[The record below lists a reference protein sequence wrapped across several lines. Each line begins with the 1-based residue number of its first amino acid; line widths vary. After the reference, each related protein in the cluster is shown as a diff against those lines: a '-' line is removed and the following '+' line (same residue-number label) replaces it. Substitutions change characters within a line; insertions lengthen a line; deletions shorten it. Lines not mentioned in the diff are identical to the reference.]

1 MVLYY
6 VKGVNGQIEVFEDK
20 IVITRKGL
28 VGFSTHGLA
37 GEKTIPMSA
46 IQSVQFRKGGMLANG
61 FIQFAVLGG
70 IERQSGVCAAVQDEN
85 TVMLMMGEQSNTG
98 KTIKEYIES
107 RILELSKQQATIVQ
121 QTSVA
126 DEIVKFKALLDAGVI
141 TQEEFDM
148 KKKQL
153 LGL

>member
-1 MVLYY
+1 
-6 VKGVNGQIEVFEDK
+6 
-20 IVITRKGL
+20 
-28 VGFSTHGLA
+28 
-37 GEKTIPMSA
+37 
-46 IQSVQFRKGGMLANG
+46 
-61 FIQFAVLGG
+61 
-70 IERQSGVCAAVQDEN
+70 
-85 TVMLMMGEQSNTG
+85 MLMMGEQSNTG

-121 QTSVA
+121 QTSAA